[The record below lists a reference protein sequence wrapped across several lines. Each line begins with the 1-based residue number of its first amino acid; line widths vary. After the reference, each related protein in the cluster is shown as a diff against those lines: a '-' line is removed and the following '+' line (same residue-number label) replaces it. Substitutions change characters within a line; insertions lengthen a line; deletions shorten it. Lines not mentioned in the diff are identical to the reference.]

1 MGTPTFGTL
10 DPAALAGLEPFPLTL
25 LSDGDRATADITLDG
40 ELWPGGAYSY
50 AFEFA
55 AGAEYRL
62 QASAEGA
69 TGGDLAILVDRTTG
83 DIVWGSTAA
92 LESFGFDRSQAA
104 DLADDPLSF
113 DQAGVYQLVLWEAPA
128 EPGSEP
134 SPSPFHFE
142 ARVDAPPV
150 IVVDPPPPPPTDD
163 AVYRFFDP
171 VLQIERL
178 TANVALRDQL
188 LAERPDLR
196 YDGAVFVGDDQ
207 PRDGWVPVFEL
218 LDQRTGRLYYTADLL
233 ERDALVAGSP
243 ALVDQGTV
251 FHVPGTAGEN
261 TESVYRMENIDNG
274 AWFFTSNVNE
284 RLYLLLQ
291 GDWADEGIAFNA
303 WVPPPVVPAA
313 DPLPPGMEALPPDS
327 DLGASEPVVA
337 DAGTTDIAAYDT
349 ATGDSPEVTA
359 VGVAA
364 DAPPLIG

>member
-1 MGTPTFGTL
+1 MGTPTFGSL
-10 DPAALAGLEPFPLTL
+10 DPVALAGLEPFPLTL

-50 AFEFA
+50 AFEFV

-62 QASAEGA
+62 QASAEGE

-92 LESFGFDRSQAA
+92 LESFGFERSQAA

-113 DQAGVYQLVLWEAPA
+113 NQGGAYQLVLWEAPA

-150 IVVDPPPPPPTDD
+150 SDD
-163 AVYRFFDP
+163 AVFRFFDP

-218 LDQRTGRLYYTADLL
+218 LDQQTGRLYYTADLL

-243 ALVDQGTV
+243 ALVDQGAV
-251 FHVPGTAGEN
+251 FHVPGTPGEN
-261 TESVYRMENIDNG
+261 TESVYRMENIDSG
-274 AWFFTSNVNE
+274 VWFFTSNVNE

-291 GDWADEGIAFNA
+291 GDWADEGVAFNA
-303 WVPPPVVPAA
+303 WVPPPVVPDAQ
-313 DPLPPGMEALPPDS
+313 PLPPGTEASPPDA
-327 DLGASEPVVA
+327 DPGASEPVVT
-337 DAGTTDIAAYDT
+337 DAGRADLAAYGP

-359 VGVAA
+359 VGVVTDAA
-364 DAPPLIG
+364 PLIG

>member
-62 QASAEGA
+62 YASAEGA

-92 LESFGFDRSQAA
+92 LESFGFERSLAA

-113 DQAGVYQLVLWEAPA
+113 DQGGAYQLVLWEAPA
-128 EPGSEP
+128 EPGSEA

-142 ARVDAPPV
+142 ARVDPPLIIDDVPPV
-150 IVVDPPPPPPTDD
+150 TDD

-218 LDQRTGRLYYTADLL
+218 LDQQTGRFYYTADPL
-233 ERDALVAGSP
+233 ERDALVGGSP

-261 TESVYRMENIDNG
+261 TESVYRMENIDSG

-303 WVPPPVVPAA
+303 WLPPPVLPEAQPSPADLDPAASDPVVTDAAAA
-313 DPLPPGMEALPPDS
+313 DP
-327 DLGASEPVVA
+327 
-337 DAGTTDIAAYDT
+337 AAYDG